1 MDVSKARYLYP
12 LCSVV
17 AVTLIGASSVDT
29 TTDLRFKQPVLSST
43 NMSLTGHFV
52 TTSAGVQMPRFIYG
66 TAWKKDRTTDLIMKA
81 VLAGFRGIDTANQ
94 EKHYREDLVGAALG
108 QLQQN
113 HGIRR
118 EDLFIQTKF
127 TSVDGQD
134 PRTIPYDPKA
144 PLQEQVHQSFAKS
157 LTHLNTSYVDSL
169 VMHGPMRTHEDTM
182 VVWKV
187 FEEFHS
193 QGKAKQLGM
202 SNVYE
207 LKKFERIYKDAQVK
221 PSVLQNRFHADTA
234 YDTELRAFCK
244 AHNVI
249 YQSFWTLTAN
259 PHILKSQ
266 VVRDMAAKYNKTT
279 EQIFF
284 RFVMDLGIVPL
295 TGTTNEQH
303 MRQDLEVLDMQ
314 PLTENE
320 MAHIEQ
326 LMIREFSAHRL

>member
-1 MDVSKARYLYP
+1 
-12 LCSVV
+12 
-17 AVTLIGASSVDT
+17 
-29 TTDLRFKQPVLSST
+29 
-43 NMSLTGHFV
+43 
-52 TTSAGVQMPRFIYG
+52 
-66 TAWKKDRTTDLIMKA
+66 
-81 VLAGFRGIDTANQ
+81 
-94 EKHYREDLVGAALG
+94 
-108 QLQQN
+108 
-113 HGIRR
+113 
-118 EDLFIQTKF
+118 
-127 TSVDGQD
+127 
-134 PRTIPYDPKA
+134 
-144 PLQEQVHQSFAKS
+144 
-157 LTHLNTSYVDSL
+157 
-169 VMHGPMRTHEDTM
+169 MHGPMRTHEDTM

-207 LKKFERIYKDAQVK
+207 PKKFERIYKDAQVK

-244 AHNVI
+244 AHNII

-266 VVRDMAAKYNKTT
+266 VVREMAAKYNKTP
-279 EQIFF
+279 EQVFF
-284 RFVMDLGIVPL
+284 RCVSALLRYSVLSEISVNLFNDFSFVMDLGIAPL

-303 MRQDLEVLDMQ
+303 MRQDLEALDMH

-326 LMIREFSAHRL
+326 LMIREFSAHRM